1 MKFLFVFAMLITTSA
16 VGQSMLRIRIVDAQ
30 SLAPLPG
37 ATIQIIKLNQG
48 TAADE
53 NGLAV
58 LRDIPNGS
66 FKITTR
72 LMGYRT
78 VQDEFSFPLPTN
90 DTVEIALSAAGEQL
104 GEVTVSTTRS
114 SRTISDIPT
123 RIEVISAG
131 ELDEKASMQPSNIRM
146 ALSESTGV
154 QTQQTSSTSANTTIR
169 IQGLDG
175 RYTQLLQDGFPLYS
189 GFASG
194 LSILQI
200 PPLNLKRIEL
210 VKGSSSTLYGGGAI
224 AGLINLVTKEPA
236 AERELSFLANVNQTG
251 ALDISSFYSQ
261 KYGKTGLT
269 LYASRNSQA
278 AYDVNK
284 DGFSDLPRYT
294 RYTINPKWFWYL
306 NSTTKISL
314 GVNSSFEDRQG
325 GDMQVLKAKADST
338 HQYYEGNKTDRLS
351 TQLRIDKTFGNN
363 DVVTLKNSIGYFS
376 RDLTRPNYHFGGHQI
391 ATFSE
396 LTYSRTKPVFEWVLG
411 TNLWTDQFHQ
421 RNPGNLPLNY
431 SLNTAGLFAQSNWKP
446 FAKFVLESGLR
457 IDYLSRCKVFVLPRI
472 SALYKASPSI
482 TIRATGGMGYKAPTI
497 FTEEAE
503 EQAFRS
509 IQPINTATTQNETSL
524 GSSID
529 INYRAQLSDEINV
542 SVNQLFFY
550 TRLNHALL
558 LTDRPSTDGLYHF
571 YNAAGRLLSRGMET
585 NAKLSYDDLSL
596 YVGYTFIDAK
606 TNYSPIANNPDVRQN
621 PFTSKNRLYTTVLYE
636 IDEKLRIGYEL
647 FYVGSQ
653 TIRDGSKKPSY
664 WMMGIS
670 AERRWKHFSLF
681 VNFENF
687 LDARQSHFE
696 PMYTGTVQNPRFADI
711 WAPTDGFVYNGGFK
725 LIL

>member
-1 MKFLFVFAMLITTSA
+1 MKFLSVFAVLITTSA
-16 VGQSMLRIRIVDAQ
+16 LGQSMLRARVVDAQ

-37 ATIQIIKLNQG
+37 ATVQIIKLNRG
-48 TAADE
+48 ATADE
-53 NGLAV
+53 SGLAV
-58 LRDIPNGS
+58 MTDIPDGS
-66 FKITTR
+66 FQVTTR
-72 LMGYRT
+72 LMGYKT
-78 VQDEFSFPLPTN
+78 ALNELTFPMSTN
-90 DTVEIALSAAGEQL
+90 DTIRIALSTAGEEL
-104 GEVTVSTTRS
+104 GEVTVSATRS

-146 ALSESTGV
+146 ALSESTGI
-154 QTQQTSSTSANTTIR
+154 QTQQTSPTSANATIR

-224 AGLINLVTKEPA
+224 AGLINLVTKEPST
-236 AERELSFLANVNQTG
+236 ERELSFLANINQTG
-251 ALDISSFYSQ
+251 ALDVSSFYSE

-284 DGFSDLPRYT
+284 DGFSDLPHYT
-294 RYTINPKWFWYL
+294 RYTVNPKWFWYL
-306 NSTTKISL
+306 NASTKISF
-314 GVNSSFEDRQG
+314 GINGSFEDRLG
-325 GDMQVLKAKADST
+325 GDMQVIKDQADST
-338 HQYYEGNKTDRLS
+338 HQYYEGNKTNRLS
-351 TQLRIDKTFGNN
+351 TQLRFDKTLANK
-363 DVVTLKNSIGYFS
+363 DILSLKNGIGYFA
-376 RDLTRPNYHFGGHQI
+376 RDLTRPDYYFGGHQV

-396 LTYSRTKPVFEWVLG
+396 LSYSRPDPVFEWVLG
-411 TNLWTDQFHQ
+411 ANLWTDQFHQ
-421 RNPGNLPLNY
+421 RNPGKLPLDY
-431 SLNTAGLFAQSNWKP
+431 SLNTAGVFAQSNWKP
-446 FAKFVLESGLR
+446 SARFVLESGLR
-457 IDYLSRCKVFVLPRI
+457 IDYLSRGRVFALPRI
-472 SALYKASPSI
+472 SALYKISPAV
-482 TIRATGGMGYKAPTI
+482 TMRATSGMGYKAPTI

-503 EQAFRS
+503 EQAFRA
-509 IQPINTATTQNETSL
+509 IQPINTTAIRNEASL
-524 GSSID
+524 GGSID
-529 INYRAQLSDEINV
+529 INYRTQLSEQINL

-558 LTDRPSTDGLYHF
+558 LADSPSADGLYHF
-571 YNAAGRLLSRGMET
+571 YNAAGRLVSRGMET

-596 YVGYTFIDAK
+596 YLGYTFIDAK
-606 TNYSPIANNPDVRQN
+606 TNYSPVAGNPDVRQN
-621 PFTSKNRLYTTVLYE
+621 PFTSRNRLYTTVLYE
-636 IDEKLRIGYEL
+636 IDEKLRVGYEL
-647 FYVGSQ
+647 FYVGNQ

-696 PMYTGTVQNPRFADI
+696 PMYTGTIPNPHFADI